1 MATVASLQDCAG
13 FHKRLPTC
21 PSRAGVETVESEW
34 RCVSHDP
41 DVKGAQ
47 IDLVIERA
55 DRVVNL
61 CEMKFC
67 SEQFAIDAAYA
78 ARLREKVGAFKRE
91 TGTNSNCHVTFVT
104 TYGLRR
110 NAYSGIANSEVTMDD
125 LFRN

>member
-1 MATVASLQDCAG
+1 M
-13 FHKRLPTC
+13 
-21 PSRAGVETVESEW
+21 
-34 RCVSHDP
+34 
-41 DVKGAQ
+41 KGAQ

-125 LFRN
+125 LFR